1 MPTQAGDGK
10 SITVTTTD
18 GKSYTATIAA
28 NLALAAGTVNTY
40 TMTLHR
46 NQASITAGITPWTDG
61 TTVPLE
67 SLHIEVP
74 ADATANGL
82 TTFEMWR
89 NQAQKTDT
97 RIYTFSNNGNS
108 GTGTWTA
115 TPKPFYIEEIATT
128 DHFYAR
134 R

>member
-1 MPTQAGDGK
+1 MEPLLPARDAHPSRRRP
-10 SITVTTTD
+10 SITVTTAD

-61 TTVPLE
+61 TTRATG
-67 SLHIEVP
+67 SLHIVP

-82 TTFEMWR
+82 TTFEMSR
-89 NQAQKTDT
+89 N
-97 RIYTFSNNGNS
+97 
-108 GTGTWTA
+108 
-115 TPKPFYIEEIATT
+115 
-128 DHFYAR
+128 
-134 R
+134 